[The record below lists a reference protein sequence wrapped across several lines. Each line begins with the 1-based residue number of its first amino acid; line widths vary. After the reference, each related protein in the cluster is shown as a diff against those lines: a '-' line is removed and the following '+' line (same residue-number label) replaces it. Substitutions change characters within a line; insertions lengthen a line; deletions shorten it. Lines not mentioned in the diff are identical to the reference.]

1 MGDGNIQLAF
11 HLCLSFLLWTLR
23 ALSKIIIS
31 LYAVISPKYNA
42 FYVLIFYADYVAHI
56 TSIQYKRSALFDPT
70 DICDNN
76 FLISSSHRIDGNT
89 ELICLGSLSISQNGI
104 EGAKSRGNRKSKE
117 NWSDIDS
124 QVLVQIQNS
133 KIEYNF
139 RLLFLLS
146 FNFLLYV
153 NFHETVWVSWNL

>member
-1 MGDGNIQLAF
+1 MEISKWVMVIFNSPFTSAYHFCCEHCVLY
-11 HLCLSFLLWTLR
+11 LKLLSVFMLLYR
-23 ALSKIIIS
+23 QN
-31 LYAVISPKYNA
+31 KYNA

-117 NWSDIDS
+117 N
-124 QVLVQIQNS
+124 
-133 KIEYNF
+133 
-139 RLLFLLS
+139 
-146 FNFLLYV
+146 
-153 NFHETVWVSWNL
+153 